1 MHACGRSVGKGRNLL
16 FSLICFA
23 LPALSDTAKWT
34 QQTALRWRLVRTPN
48 NMSCADFRVFVH
60 LFVQPT
66 GSSAHQAAITIALK
80 RNSLTNENG
89 RCIVSGSSQATRTRT
104 LFIRRIPFSLD
115 WAVLEF
121 LFRHRIGLSTAPGV
135 AAMGFD
141 PDSASRPLPSSYSVH
156 IPAEAPTSA
165 RASMRRG
172 VEVHVVSTGG
182 ADRAAT
188 GRDGLRPITLP
199 TGGAWAKGSSAS
211 AIR

>member
-1 MHACGRSVGKGRNLL
+1 MRTSLQGSYGRHEVLFCCPRNVPASHWKPHRSHSHMGQNPSHDKTLGHSPGGCENP
-16 FSLICFA
+16 FRSL
-23 LPALSDTAKWT
+23 
-34 QQTALRWRLVRTPN
+34 
-48 NMSCADFRVFVH
+48 
-60 LFVQPT
+60 
-66 GSSAHQAAITIALK
+66 
-80 RNSLTNENG
+80 SLH
-89 RCIVSGSSQATRTRT
+89 GSSQATRTRT